1 MKAGSCA
8 LHPPARATCNAVPAG
23 ATGAATPIMASGRA
37 SPMTGRDLRA
47 QLKMQQ
53 ARNRRSARGESTTP
67 AGAGDA
73 TAGTRV
79 PINKPA
85 NSAGELRDLVGI
97 IAADWPDDERAEA
110 MAAALA
116 EPEAALVCFRT
127 LAEQRRKTVVI
138 NEKQWDAG
146 RQVVA
151 LTPSGGKESRVCV
164 ASAEMRPCVDCANFT
179 PSGRCLAAWRGESF
193 GAGIATSRTW
203 TPVMPEQ
210 PQRCGAYAP
219 GPNDSDA
226 RTGRERWPFLFA
238 TEAGR

>member
-1 MKAGSCA
+1 MSLRDWLA
-8 LHPPARATCNAVPAG
+8 
-23 ATGAATPIMASGRA
+23 GAATLATSATVGGESGRSVATVATVAGDGIPTSRPSVATVATVA
-37 SPMTGRDLRA
+37 SPANDPAPVATPE
-47 QLKMQQ
+47 Q
-53 ARNRRSARGESTTP
+53 A
-67 AGAGDA
+67 
-73 TAGTRV
+73 
-79 PINKPA
+79 K
-85 NSAGELRDLVGI
+85 ELRELVGI
-97 IAADWPDDERAEA
+97 VAADWRADERAEA

-138 NEKQWDAG
+138 NEKQWDAE
-146 RQVVA
+146 RRVIA
-151 LTPSGGKESRVCV
+151 LTPSGGKENRVCA

-179 PSGRCLAAWRGESF
+179 TSGRCLAAWRGESF

-203 TPVMPEQ
+203 TPAMPEL

>member
-1 MKAGSCA
+1 MANWLGR
-8 LHPPARATCNAVPAG
+8 ARAMTEAEPA
-23 ATGAATPIMASGRA
+23 P
-37 SPMTGRDLRA
+37 
-47 QLKMQQ
+47 
-53 ARNRRSARGESTTP
+53 
-67 AGAGDA
+67 A
-73 TAGTRV
+73 TAAP

-85 NSAGELRDLVGI
+85 KSADELRELVGI
-97 IAADWPDDERAEA
+97 VAADWPDDERAEA
-110 MAAALA
+110 LAAALA

-127 LAEQRRKTVVI
+127 LAEQRRRIVVS
-138 NEKQWDAG
+138 NEKQWDAE
-146 RQVVA
+146 RRVIA
-151 LTPSGGKESRVCV
+151 LTPSGGKENRVCA

-179 PSGRCLAAWRGESF
+179 TSGRCLAAWRGESF

-203 TPVMPEQ
+203 TPAMPEL